1 MDHHSSSSTFET
13 AMPRLIACL
22 IIFLPIIGSTVTG
35 KPSYCSRV
43 ADHFFPCVTYLIE
56 FEFKPEDGCCGGIEE
71 LNKMAK
77 HNKRAP
83 ENICQ
88 CIEDM
93 DYVMN
98 VPFVASRI
106 QSLPD
111 ECRVHFSF
119 PISIGMKCSE

>member
-1 MDHHSSSSTFET
+1 MS
-13 AMPRLIACL
+13 RLIACL
-22 IIFLPIIGSTVTG
+22 IVFLPIIGSTVTG
-35 KPSYCSRV
+35 KLSYCSKV
-43 ADHFFPCVTYLIE
+43 TDHFFPCVTYLIE
-56 FEFKPEDGCCGGIEE
+56 FELKPEDGCCGGIEE

-119 PISIGMKCSE
+119 PISIAMKCSG